1 MNRLTVLVACG
12 IILSVGGT
20 SDAGN
25 WPAWRGA
32 DGRGISSDT
41 NLPVT
46 FGPTTNLTWK
56 TPLAGEG
63 NSTPIIWN
71 NRVFVTGPREGGKIR
86 SLICIDRKTSHTIT
100 RSTITFI
107 TSIKPALIRKR
118 SYC

>member
-12 IILSVGGT
+12 ILLLLGGA
-20 SDAGN
+20 SNAGN

-32 DGRGISSDT
+32 DGRGISPDT
-41 NLPVT
+41 NLPVE

-71 NRVFVTGPREGGKIR
+71 NRVFVTGPRDSGKIR
-86 SLICIDRKTSHTIT
+86 SLRDGEHRCSELGDLVRDELLARAK
-100 RSTITFI
+100 
-107 TSIKPALIRKR
+107 
-118 SYC
+118 

>member
-12 IILSVGGT
+12 ILLLLGGA
-20 SDAGN
+20 SNAGN

-32 DGRGISSDT
+32 DGRGISPDT
-41 NLPVT
+41 NLPVE

-71 NRVFVTGPREGGKIR
+71 NRVFVTGPRESGKIR
-86 SLICIDRKTSHTIT
+86 SLICIDRKTGRELWHHAIP
-100 RSTITFI
+100 FPD
-107 TSIKPALIRKR
+107 KEPAHNDNPF
-118 SYC
+118 